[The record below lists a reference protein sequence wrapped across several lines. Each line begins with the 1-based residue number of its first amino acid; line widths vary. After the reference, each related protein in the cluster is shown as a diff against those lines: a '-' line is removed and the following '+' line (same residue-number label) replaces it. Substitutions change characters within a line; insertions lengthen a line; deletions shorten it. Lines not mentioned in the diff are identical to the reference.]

1 MNKIQIKF
9 FLKAIYNTLYKNVVF
24 EKKYTQKIL
33 DEEKKQREVPKCNGD
48 IKFSIVVIQKKNNL
62 RCLEK
67 LKESIQ
73 HQNYTNWEVYIHS
86 IDEDLRSKAPVKFC
100 DLTGDYII
108 IVDQNDLLAPTALFE
123 CYNYIKE
130 RENVDILYSDS
141 DEISKSGRKF
151 SKPQYKPDFSVDFIR
166 SRNYI
171 GELLVVKRKLIEN
184 TEEYQNFKK
193 YDFIL
198 KLIEKA
204 KCIEHI
210 PKVLY
215 HKRKADIQ
223 IDINEQNNDI
233 EALKAYYQRNNIAAE
248 VRKTIVPGVYHT
260 QYKLEEFPKVSII
273 IPNKDNTEVLKRC
286 LESIRKRST
295 YDNYEILIVENN
307 SVEEATFRYYDEI
320 EKTYSKVKICNY
332 EGIFNYSKINNFAV
346 SNAEGEYYIF
356 LNNDTEII
364 SENWIEELLGNCMRS
379 EVGVVGAKLY
389 YPNNLIQH
397 AGIVVGYRD
406 AAAHAFINCMKNERG
421 YLDRCICTQNYL
433 AVTGAC
439 MMVKGTLFHKVKGFD
454 EELQVA
460 YNDVDFCLKIY
471 EAGYL
476 IVYDAAVELYHYE
489 SYSRGLDIS
498 EEKKK
503 RLEKERKI
511 LNNKWKCIFEKGDP
525 YYNPNLTKTE
535 TIFSV
540 EL

>member
-1 MNKIQIKF
+1 MNKIKIKF
-9 FLKAIYNTLYKNVVF
+9 FLKTIYNTLYKNVVF

-33 DEEKKQREVPKCNGD
+33 DEEKKQRQVPKYNGD
-48 IKFSIVVIQKKNNL
+48 IKFSIFVIQKKNNL
-62 RCLEK
+62 GYLEK

-100 DLTGDYII
+100 NLTGDYII

-123 CYNYIKE
+123 CYNYIKK

-215 HKRKADIQ
+215 HKRKDDIQ

-286 LESIRKRST
+286 LESIQKRST

-320 EKTYSKVKICNY
+320 EKIYSKVKICDY
-332 EGIFNYSKINNFAV
+332 KGIFNYSKINNFAV
-346 SNAEGEYYIF
+346 SKAEGEYYIF

-406 AAAHAFINCMKNERG
+406 AAAHAFINCMRNERG

-460 YNDVDFCLKIY
+460 YNDVDLCLKIY

-511 LNNKWKCIFEKGDP
+511 LNNKWKCIYEKGDP

>member
-1 MNKIQIKF
+1 MNKIEIKF
-9 FLKAIYNTLYKNVVF
+9 FLKTIYNTLYKNVVF

-33 DEEKKQREVPKCNGD
+33 DEEKKQREAPKCNGD
-48 IKFSIVVIQKKNNL
+48 IKFSIVVIQKKDNFKY
-62 RCLEK
+62 LEK

-86 IDEDLRSKAPVKFC
+86 IDEDLLSKAPVKFC
-100 DLTGDYII
+100 NLTGDYII

-171 GELLVVKRKLIEN
+171 GQLLVVKRKLIEN
-184 TEEYQNFKK
+184 TEEYQNLKK

-215 HKRKADIQ
+215 HKRKDDIQ

-233 EALKAYYQRNNIAAE
+233 EALKAYYQRNNIVAE

-332 EGIFNYSKINNFAV
+332 EGTFNYSKINNFAV
-346 SNAEGEYYIF
+346 SKAEGEYYIF

-406 AAAHAFINCMKNERG
+406 AAAHAFINCMRNEKG

-460 YNDVDFCLKIY
+460 YNDVDLCLKIY
-471 EAGYL
+471 EIGYL

-511 LNNKWKCIFEKGDP
+511 LNNKWKCIYEKGDP

>member
-346 SNAEGEYYIF
+346 SKAEGEYYIF

-397 AGIVVGYRD
+397 AGIVVVYRD

>member
-1 MNKIQIKF
+1 MNKIEIKF
-9 FLKAIYNTLYKNVVF
+9 FLKTIYNTLYKNVVF

-33 DEEKKQREVPKCNGD
+33 DEEKKQREAPKCNGD
-48 IKFSIVVIQKKNNL
+48 IKFSIVVIQKKDNFKY
-62 RCLEK
+62 LEK

-86 IDEDLRSKAPVKFC
+86 IDEDLLSKAPVKFC
-100 DLTGDYII
+100 NLTGDYII

-151 SKPQYKPDFSVDFIR
+151 SKPQYKPDFSIDFIR

-171 GELLVVKRKLIEN
+171 GELLIVKRELIEN

-215 HKRKADIQ
+215 HKRKDDVQ

-233 EALKAYYQRNNIAAE
+233 EALKAYYQRNNIEAE

-320 EKTYSKVKICNY
+320 EKTYSKVKLCNY
-332 EGIFNYSKINNFAV
+332 EGTFNYSKINNFAV
-346 SNAEGEYYIF
+346 SKAEGEYYIF

-406 AAAHAFINCMKNERG
+406 AAAHAFINCMRNEKG

-439 MMVKGTLFHKVKGFD
+439 MMVKGTLFYKVKGFD

-460 YNDVDFCLKIY
+460 YNDVDLCLKIY

-498 EEKKK
+498 EEKKI

>member
-33 DEEKKQREVPKCNGD
+33 DEEKKQRDVPKCNGD

-346 SNAEGEYYIF
+346 SKAEGEYYIF

-364 SENWIEELLGNCMRS
+364 TENWIEELLGNCMRS

-406 AAAHAFINCMKNERG
+406 AAAHAFINCMRNERG

-460 YNDVDFCLKIY
+460 YNDVDLCLKIY
-471 EAGYL
+471 KAGYL

-511 LNNKWKCIFEKGDP
+511 LNNKWKCIYEKGDP

>member
-1 MNKIQIKF
+1 M
-9 FLKAIYNTLYKNVVF
+9 IYNTLYKNVVF

-33 DEEKKQREVPKCNGD
+33 DEEKKQREDPKCNGD
-48 IKFSIVVIQKKNNL
+48 IKFSIVVIQKKDNL
-62 RCLEK
+62 RYLEK

-86 IDEDLRSKAPVKFC
+86 IDEDLLSKAPVKFC
-100 DLTGDYII
+100 NLTGDYII

-151 SKPQYKPDFSVDFIR
+151 SKPQYKPDFSIDFIR

-171 GELLVVKRKLIEN
+171 GELLIVKRELIEN

-193 YDFIL
+193 YDYIL

-215 HKRKADIQ
+215 HKRKDDVQ

-332 EGIFNYSKINNFAV
+332 EGTFNYSKINNFAV
-346 SNAEGEYYIF
+346 SKAEGEYYIF

-406 AAAHAFINCMKNERG
+406 AAAHAFINCMRNEKG

-439 MMVKGTLFHKVKGFD
+439 MMVKGTLFYKVKGFD

-460 YNDVDFCLKIY
+460 YNDVDLCLKIY

-511 LNNKWKCIFEKGDP
+511 LNNKWKCIFENGDP

>member
-1 MNKIQIKF
+1 MNKIEIKF
-9 FLKAIYNTLYKNVVF
+9 FLKTIYNTLYKNVVF

-33 DEEKKQREVPKCNGD
+33 DEEKKQREAPKCNGD
-48 IKFSIVVIQKKNNL
+48 IKFSIVVIQKKDNFKY
-62 RCLEK
+62 LEK

-86 IDEDLRSKAPVKFC
+86 IDEDLLSKAPVKFC
-100 DLTGDYII
+100 NLTGDYII

-151 SKPQYKPDFSVDFIR
+151 SKPQYKPDFSIDFIR

-171 GELLVVKRKLIEN
+171 GELLIVKRELIEN

-215 HKRKADIQ
+215 HKRKDDVQ

-346 SNAEGEYYIF
+346 SKAEGEYYIF